1 MADSAGST
9 EPLSPQRSLVHP
21 RVVKMR
27 SSEEEITRCPH
38 HVHCLLTPCCMCDR
52 ILLLSPSCPTF
63 IALSGFLRLCFPWQQ
78 LYSKPPSRRRF
89 ADFTM
94 SFLFLESHMS
104 SLSVFTCPNQVVHN
118 SPPYEPCF
126 QTLCKSRISP
136 LFVQSPCFGPRLPIR
151 WDNCFTL
158 IVQSLWRPGFH
169 IDIDVLPSAVFL
181 DDSHSDPT

>member
-1 MADSAGST
+1 
-9 EPLSPQRSLVHP
+9 
-21 RVVKMR
+21 
-27 SSEEEITRCPH
+27 
-38 HVHCLLTPCCMCDR
+38 
-52 ILLLSPSCPTF
+52 
-63 IALSGFLRLCFPWQQ
+63 
-78 LYSKPPSRRRF
+78 
-89 ADFTM
+89 
-94 SFLFLESHMS
+94 MS

-136 LFVQSPCFGPRLPIR
+136 LPVQSPCFAPRLPIR